1 MTRSTH
7 RLLIGATVTDLFREE
22 PCIGTRK
29 IARKIL
35 SKGWREAGM
44 TTRAERAPVIDQQ
57 SDFHSS
63 LVAIVDYN

>member
-7 RLLIGATVTDLFREE
+7 RSLIGATVTDLFHEE
-22 PCIGTRK
+22 PC
-29 IARKIL
+29 KIL
-35 SKGWREAGM
+35 SKGWREAGT